1 MSIQRTGINEPDMN
15 CAITLA
21 QTLERKER
29 ARGLS
34 VLEARQAIAR
44 KIKVG
49 VGTVENLVRGRVKR
63 ADAAIRDKLQA
74 LVVREL
80 EGEILRLTH
89 DLEMA
94 RRGGLHLAS
103 VEVGE
108 IEAHLARASAL
119 LKGRLG

>member
-1 MSIQRTGINEPDMN
+1 MSIQSSGIKEPKMT
-15 CAITLA
+15 CAISLA

-34 VLEARQAIAR
+34 VPEARRALAR

-49 VGTVENLVRGRVKR
+49 VGTIENLVRGRVKR
-63 ADAAIRDKLQA
+63 ADAAIRDRLEA
-74 LVVREL
+74 WMVREL
-80 EGEILRLTH
+80 ESEILRLTH

-94 RRGGLHLAS
+94 RRSGFHLAS

-108 IEAHLARASAL
+108 IEAHLAQASAL
-119 LKGRLG
+119 LKRGT